1 MTRLPATTATS
12 KPSSCSRKRSGLRLI
27 SCCDMERHPL
37 DHVNRLVRQQRALRA
52 RRRAFAVADG
62 EADLRS
68 RRRLRGG
75 KGDAFPAPDGAA
87 ADNMPAGV
95 HQDMDRPPP
104 RAHRCEPPP
113 RDTALAPGGE

>member
-37 DHVNRLVRQQRALRA
+37 DHVNRLARQQRALRA

-68 RRRLRGG
+68 RRRLREG
-75 KGDAFPAPDGAA
+75 KGDEFLEPDVAGAA
-87 ADNMPAGV
+87 TMLAAV
-95 HQDMDRPPP
+95 HQEWNGP
-104 RAHRCEPPP
+104 RRGGHPS
-113 RDTALAPGGE
+113 APLPHGPLL

>member
-37 DHVNRLVRQQRALRA
+37 DHVNRLARQQRALRA

-68 RRRLRGG
+68 RRRLREG
-75 KGDAFPAPDGAA
+75 KGDEFLETDGAG
-87 ADNMPAGV
+87 ADNMLAGV
-95 HQDMDRPPP
+95 HQDMDRP
-104 RAHRCEPPP
+104 
-113 RDTALAPGGE
+113 RDRKSTRLNSSH